1 MAFNLIA
8 LLLPKEGKFFDYL
21 SEQTA
26 NLLEGCLLFKESI
39 ERLGQPEG
47 ENKKKYFALI
57 QECERK
63 GDLLERKILE
73 ELNDAFITPIDRED
87 IHDIATE
94 IDTALDILNGTSRKM
109 EIYAIKTVPPNIHE
123 FTKHIVSIVNE
134 MSLLITALKT
144 KSNMIAGITSMHK
157 IENEADELFHH
168 SMQQLFS
175 NGTSAVDIIKM
186 KEIYERLE
194 SVVDVV
200 DRIGKMIRGVKFKTG

>member
-21 SEQTA
+21 SEQTT

-39 ERLGQPEG
+39 ECLGQPEG
-47 ENKKKYFALI
+47 GNKKKYFALI

-144 KSNMIAGITSMHK
+144 KSNMLAGIASMHK